1 MTEQETCGQGLA
13 ENAVLPKTLGEAIA
27 SMADVLE
34 AHMPSLDLKD
44 PDARPEYDA
53 YASLVAQQRR
63 IAEQLQAVADEMAG
77 YADLPMGRHDP
88 ALMASRR
95 VAEAF
100 RQFVEAEKA
109 ALALL
114 EQRVAGD
121 DAMLSEIE
129 G

>member
-44 PDARPEYDA
+44 PDARPEYEA

-77 YADLPMGRHDP
+77 YADLPMGRHDS
-88 ALMASRR
+88 ALMASPR